1 MDIALPSC
9 FLFVYA
15 HHERYLPSPMGLSI
29 YLGFSAFPWT
39 FDFRKTFL
47 TYDFLCAQF
56 GHVIGTDCPF

>member
-15 HHERYLPSPMGLSI
+15 HHERYIPSPMGLSI

-39 FDFRKTFL
+39 FDFKTFL
-47 TYDFLCAQF
+47 THYFLCAQF
-56 GHVIGTDCPF
+56 GYVIGIDCPF